1 MPRSPEKPDMGGESA
16 DQFIG
21 KSQEVSRFDNFKA
34 VIGKN
39 IEDNKALPEA
49 EQDKRLTLI
58 NPEELEFMDMII
70 HDKMLSGGA
79 RKLSEHEFAYY
90 QESVQEWSKEELAKG
105 VLAQKTKIKSR
116 MAFMARMTGLWE
128 EEVKRRKEEEE
139 KRK

>member
-21 KSQEVSRFDNFKA
+21 KSREVSRFDTFKD
-34 VIGKN
+34 VIRKN
-39 IEDNKALPEA
+39 IADNVALPEA

-70 HDKMLSGGA
+70 HDKMLSGDAGNLT
-79 RKLSEHEFAYY
+79 KQEFTNY
-90 QESVQEWSKEELAKG
+90 QEGVQTWFNEELAKG
-105 VLAQKTKIKSR
+105 PLAQRTKMRSR

-128 EEVKRRKEEEE
+128 EEVKRRKEKGEE
-139 KRK
+139 